1 MPLEMKDLWQQVWAL
16 RDEVQ
21 GRLDEIQKAYGLK
34 KCPVCSVAATRSP
47 KGKLLAIVEIPEG
60 GKIDDRLRYKFTGT
74 PQTVAKLILPI
85 LTSLLIE

>member
-1 MPLEMKDLWQQVWAL
+1 MSFEVKDLWQQVSEL
-16 RDEVQ
+16 RDTVQ
-21 GRLDEIQKAYGLK
+21 NRLDKIQKIYGLEK
-34 KCPVCSVAATRSP
+34 RPTCSVAATRSP
-47 KGKLLAIVEIPEG
+47 KGELLAIVEIPEG